1 MTMHKHDIQNATGLT
16 QGADTT
22 HEDAA
27 NIYSDYGWHLS
38 TEVAGDVCVQTVE
51 YGWLDD
57 EDDAAVVAL
66 LLADDGKLSEDEAE
80 SIVVMARDVR
90 SMADAVECLLD
101 SAVEAYD
108 SGDFELCRDA
118 LLEAYKAES
127 GAGDAP
133 ATQYLAGVLL
143 VGDDA

>member
-1 MTMHKHDIQNATGLT
+1 MTMYNDDIDNATGLT
-16 QGADTT
+16 ANADTT
-22 HEDAA
+22 HESAIDW
-27 NIYSDYGWHLS
+27 YSSYGWHLS
-38 TEVAGDVCVQTVE
+38 TESGDVTLQAVE

-66 LLADDGKLSEDEAE
+66 LMGEERKLKEDEAE
-80 SIVVMARDVR
+80 SIVEMARHVR
-90 SMADAVECLLD
+90 SMADAVEGLLD

-108 SGDFELCRDA
+108 SGDFEACRDA

-127 GAGDAP
+127 DAGDAP
-133 ATQYLAGVLL
+133 ATQHLAGVLL